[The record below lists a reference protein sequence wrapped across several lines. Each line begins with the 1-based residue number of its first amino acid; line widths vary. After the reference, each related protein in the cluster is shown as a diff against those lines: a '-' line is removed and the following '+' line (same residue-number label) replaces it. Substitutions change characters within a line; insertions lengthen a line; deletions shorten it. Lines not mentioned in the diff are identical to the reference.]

1 MEQKIEVR
9 ISETPKKL
17 AKSAA
22 KALMSLVRDK
32 GRTRF
37 DIALSGGSTPRL
49 LFRRLAKKYVS
60 RVDWD
65 RIHFWWGDE
74 RCVAPD
80 SQESNYRLA
89 ADNLFSGVPVN
100 PANIHRIRG
109 EADPVAEAER
119 YSEEMLKH
127 LNLRGTWP
135 VFDLV
140 LLGMGEDG
148 HTASVFPD
156 RMELL
161 NSDEICDVAVHPVS
175 RQKRITL
182 TGQVIN
188 NASNIFF
195 LVAGA
200 GKAHAIA
207 EIMNNRASALHLP
220 AYHISPVSGALT
232 WFLDEE
238 AARLM

>member
-1 MEQKIEVR
+1 MEPKIEVI

-22 KALMSLVRDK
+22 RALILLVQNS
-32 GRTRF
+32 GRNRF
-37 DIALSGGSTPRL
+37 DIALSGGTTPRL
-49 LFRRLAKKYVS
+49 LFRRLAKKYGN

-74 RCVAPD
+74 RCVSPD
-80 SQESNYRLA
+80 SQESNYRMA
-89 ADNLFSGVPVN
+89 TDNFFSRVPVN

-119 YSEEMLKH
+119 YSEEMLSQ
-127 LNLRGTWP
+127 LSIRSAWP

-161 NSDEICDVAVHPVS
+161 NSDEICDVAIHPES
-175 RQKRITL
+175 GQKRITL

-188 NASNIFF
+188 NANNIFF

-200 GKAHAIA
+200 GKAHVVS
-207 EIMNNRASALHLP
+207 EIMNNRATAPHLP
-220 AYHISPVSGALT
+220 AYHISPVSGALI

-238 AARLM
+238 AANLI